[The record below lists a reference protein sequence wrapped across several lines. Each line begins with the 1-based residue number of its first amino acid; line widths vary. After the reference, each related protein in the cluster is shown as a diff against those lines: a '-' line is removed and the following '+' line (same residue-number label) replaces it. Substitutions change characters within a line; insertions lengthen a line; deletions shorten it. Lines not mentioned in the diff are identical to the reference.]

1 MSWPWGLHTCQ
12 MLSSNTVIVIVI
24 ATSTSTILCD
34 AWEVLEEEIIVD
46 CASVVLFE
54 GIWDNRRREKSHK
67 GKDNLSMAGCS
78 DMYTFAVCMGPM
90 ALADLGKMIVT
101 KE

>member
-1 MSWPWGLHTCQ
+1 
-12 MLSSNTVIVIVI
+12 MLSSNTVIVIII
-24 ATSTSTILCD
+24 ATSTSTTLCD

-46 CASVVLFE
+46 CTSMVLFG
-54 GIWDNRRREKSHK
+54 GIWDNRREKFHK